1 MAREKVHPWIY
12 FAVRVFLSER
22 TNSALRKRIEFQWGR
37 IAGCSGDIFKM
48 KGSREELQDM
58 FSSIEETLEDVRR
71 GKMIVIVDDED
82 RENEGDLMIASE
94 KVTSDAINFMA
105 RFGRG
110 LVCVALTEE
119 RTRELGL
126 SMMVEDNQSPFETP
140 FTISIDARSG
150 VTTGISAADR
160 ARTIRVAID
169 PETKPGDLVKPGH
182 IFPLRARNGGV
193 LVRMGQTEA
202 SVDMARLAGLNPSG
216 VICEIMDDDGT
227 MARLPSLTEF
237 AREHGLKMIT
247 TKDLAEY
254 RLQRETLVEE
264 VVTTKM
270 PTEFG
275 EFNAV
280 SFRNVL
286 IDQTHI
292 ALVKGKIDPETPTLV
307 RVHSQCLTG
316 DVFRS
321 FRCDCGEQLKKSME
335 MIGEEGA
342 GVLLYLFQEGRGIGI
357 INKLK
362 AYALQDEGLDTVEAN
377 ESLGFKPDLRDY
389 GIGAQ
394 ILKTLGLGKIRL
406 MTNNPRK
413 IIGLDGYGLHIV
425 ERVSIEVSP
434 KKDNIQ
440 YLRTKQKK
448 LGHMIKNIS

>member
-1 MAREKVHPWIY
+1 
-12 FAVRVFLSER
+12 
-22 TNSALRKRIEFQWGR
+22 
-37 IAGCSGDIFKM
+37 
-48 KGSREELQDM
+48 
-58 FSSIEETLEDVRR
+58 
-71 GKMIVIVDDED
+71 
-82 RENEGDLMIASE
+82 
-94 KVTSDAINFMA
+94 
-105 RFGRG
+105 
-110 LVCVALTEE
+110 
-119 RTRELGL
+119 
-126 SMMVEDNQSPFETP
+126 MMVEDNQSPFETP
-140 FTISIDARSG
+140 FTISIDAQNG

-169 PETKPGDLVKPGH
+169 PETKPNDLVKPGH

-237 AREHGLKMIT
+237 ARKHDLKMIT

-286 IDQTHI
+286 LDQTHI
-292 ALVKGKIDPETPTLV
+292 ALVKGEIDRETPTLV

-316 DVFRS
+316 DVFGS

-335 MIGEEGA
+335 MIAEEGA

-362 AYALQDEGLDTVEAN
+362 AYALQDEGQDTVEAN

-406 MTNNPRK
+406 LTNNPRK